1 MFFPQ
6 RLHSGFFKDGYSK
19 YITHDILYYLPFP
32 HCVILSYLQHISS
45 LNLQI
50 WKSSYK
56 RLNSNKAGCAE
67 RAIFRHA
74 SGYRSGNFCNPFSGD
89 SFKENYQSCLCQMQK
104 RFHPGYLFVNGFLF
118 CLFGPQMFS
127 KQTKSNSSESASLPD
142 MYLCD
147 LSCLGGLCLMF
158 SLIQK

>member
-56 RLNSNKAGCAE
+56 RLNLNKAGCAE

-89 SFKENYQSCLCQMQK
+89 SFKENYQSCLC
-104 RFHPGYLFVNGFLF
+104 
-118 CLFGPQMFS
+118 
-127 KQTKSNSSESASLPD
+127 
-142 MYLCD
+142 
-147 LSCLGGLCLMF
+147 
-158 SLIQK
+158 